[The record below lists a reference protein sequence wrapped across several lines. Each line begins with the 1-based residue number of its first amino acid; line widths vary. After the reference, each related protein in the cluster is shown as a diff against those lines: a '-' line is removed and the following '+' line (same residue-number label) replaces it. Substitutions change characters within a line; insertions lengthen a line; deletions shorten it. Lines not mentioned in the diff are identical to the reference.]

1 MADLTLAGS
10 GDGAPLAT
18 ALAPVHLRNAG
29 EHVADRLVTA
39 IALGEYI
46 TGQRLPSER
55 ELAALLAVNRA
66 SVREALHRL
75 AEAGYVEIRRGRTGG
90 AYVQAAWGPESEA
103 RVQRTLATDW
113 PAFEEL
119 FDLRRLV
126 EPVIAASAAERRDD
140 AQMAVIRAANA
151 AYLAAEND
159 REASRAADQALHLA
173 IATATGNRYLVD
185 LSQQI
190 RARVSL
196 GFQAEPFSLDLRE
209 RAKVQHGQ
217 LVDAIDGR
225 RADEAG
231 AIAREHFSM
240 TETALRELLGR
251 VDGGPR

>member
-1 MADLTLAGS
+1 M
-10 GDGAPLAT
+10 
-18 ALAPVHLRNAG
+18 HLRNAG

-75 AEAGYVEIRRGRTGG
+75 AEAGYVEIRRGRHGG
-90 AYVQAAWGPESEA
+90 AFVQAAWGPESEA

-113 PAFEEL
+113 AAFEEL
-119 FDLRRLV
+119 FDLRRLI
-126 EPVIAASAAERRDD
+126 EPVIAATAAERRDE
-140 AQMAVIRAANA
+140 AEPRSRSALANQ
-151 AYLAAEND
+151 AYLDAEDD

-173 IATATGNRYLVD
+173 VATATRNRYLVD

-196 GFQAEPFSLDLRE
+196 GFQAEPYSLAIRE
-209 RAKVQHGQ
+209 RAKVQHGE
-217 LVDAIDGR
+217 LVEAIVER
-225 RADEAG
+225 RARDAAE
-231 AIAREHFSM
+231 IARNHFSL

-251 VDGGPR
+251 VNGARR

>member
-1 MADLTLAGS
+1 VTDISLGGA
-10 GDGAPLAT
+10 GDGSS

-75 AEAGYVEIRRGRTGG
+75 AEAGYVEIRRGRHGG
-90 AYVQAAWGPESEA
+90 AFVQASWGPESQA

-113 PAFEEL
+113 AAFEEL
-119 FDLRRLV
+119 FDLRRLI
-126 EPVIAASAAERRDD
+126 EPVIAATAAERY
-140 AQMAVIRAANA
+140 APEHELVIRAANQ
-151 AYLAAEND
+151 AYLDADDD

-173 IATATGNRYLVD
+173 IATATRNRYLVD

-196 GFQAEPFSLDLRE
+196 GFQAEPYSLAIRE
-209 RAKVQHGQ
+209 QAKVQHGE
-217 LVDAIDGR
+217 LVEAIVER
-225 RADEAG
+225 RASDAAE
-231 AIAREHFSM
+231 IARTHFSL
-240 TETALRELLGR
+240 TETALRELLDR
-251 VDGGPR
+251 VNGHAG

>member
-1 MADLTLAGS
+1 VTDISLGGAGEGS
-10 GDGAPLAT
+10 S

-29 EHVADRLVTA
+29 EHIADRLVTA

-75 AEAGYVEIRRGRTGG
+75 AEAGYVEIRRGRHGG
-90 AYVQAAWGPESEA
+90 AFVQAAWGPESEA

-113 PAFEEL
+113 AAFEEL
-119 FDLRRLV
+119 FDLRRLI
-126 EPVIAASAAERRDD
+126 EPVIAATAAERHDEVD
-140 AQMAVIRAANA
+140 ALAIRLANQ
-151 AYLAAEND
+151 AYLDADDD

-173 IATATGNRYLVD
+173 VATSTHNRYLVD

-196 GFQAEPFSLDLRE
+196 GFQAEPYSLAIRE
-209 RAKVQHGQ
+209 SAKVQHGQ
-217 LVDAIDGR
+217 LVDAIVER
-225 RADEAG
+225 RAADAAG
-231 AIAREHFSM
+231 IARQHFSL
-240 TETALRELLGR
+240 TETALRELLRR
-251 VDGGPR
+251 VDGAAP

>member
-1 MADLTLAGS
+1 VTDLTLAGTP
-10 GDGAPLAT
+10 DGAS

-75 AEAGYVEIRRGRTGG
+75 AEAGYVEIRRGRHGG
-90 AYVQAAWGPESEA
+90 AFVQASWGPESQT

-113 PAFEEL
+113 AAFEEL
-119 FDLRRLV
+119 FDLRRLI
-126 EPVIAASAAERRDD
+126 EPVIAATAAERHDS
-140 AQMAVIRAANA
+140 AHAVAIRAANQ
-151 AYLAAEND
+151 AYLAADDD

-173 IATATGNRYLVD
+173 IATATSNRYLVD

-196 GFQAEPFSLDLRE
+196 GFQAEPYSLAIRE
-209 RAKVQHGQ
+209 QAKVQHGE
-217 LVDAIDGR
+217 LVEAIVER
-225 RADEAG
+225 RAADAAE
-231 AIAREHFSM
+231 IARTHFSL
-240 TETALRELLGR
+240 TETALRDLLSR
-251 VDGGPR
+251 VNG

>member
-1 MADLTLAGS
+1 VTDISLSGPGENGS
-10 GDGAPLAT
+10 S

-75 AEAGYVEIRRGRTGG
+75 AEAGYVEIRRGRHGG
-90 AYVQAAWGPESEA
+90 AFVQAAWGPESEA

-113 PAFEEL
+113 AAFEEL
-119 FDLRRLV
+119 FDLRRLI
-126 EPVIAASAAERRDD
+126 EPVIAATAAERH
-140 AQMAVIRAANA
+140 APEHETSIRAANQ
-151 AYLAAEND
+151 AYLDAEDD

-173 IATATGNRYLVD
+173 VATATRNRYLVD

-196 GFQAEPFSLDLRE
+196 GFQAEPYSLAIRE
-209 RAKVQHGQ
+209 SAKVQHTE
-217 LVDAIDGR
+217 LVEAIVQR
-225 RADEAG
+225 RASDAAE
-231 AIAREHFSM
+231 IARNHFSL

-251 VDGGPR
+251 VNGASQ

>member
-1 MADLTLAGS
+1 VTDLTLT
-10 GDGAPLAT
+10 DTPEGAS

-75 AEAGYVEIRRGRTGG
+75 AEAGYVEIRRGRLGG
-90 AYVQAAWGPESEA
+90 AFVLAAWGPESQT

-113 PAFEEL
+113 AAFEEL
-119 FDLRRLV
+119 FDLRRLI
-126 EPVIAASAAERRDD
+126 EPVIAATAAERHDD
-140 AQMAVIRAANA
+140 AHAVAIRAANQ
-151 AYLAAEND
+151 AYLAADDD

-173 IATATGNRYLVD
+173 IATATRNRYLVD

-196 GFQAEPFSLDLRE
+196 GFQAEPYSLAIRE
-209 RAKVQHGQ
+209 RAKVQHGE
-217 LVDAIDGR
+217 LVEAIVER
-225 RADEAG
+225 RAQDAAE
-231 AIAREHFSM
+231 IARTHFSL
-240 TETALRELLGR
+240 TETALRDLLGR
-251 VDGGPR
+251 VNG

>member
-1 MADLTLAGS
+1 VTDISLGGAGEARS
-10 GDGAPLAT
+10 

-75 AEAGYVEIRRGRTGG
+75 AEAGYVEIRRGRHGG
-90 AYVQAAWGPESEA
+90 AFVQASWGPESEA

-113 PAFEEL
+113 AAFEEL
-119 FDLRRLV
+119 FDLRRLI
-126 EPVIAASAAERRDD
+126 EPVIAATSAERHTSEHELS
-140 AQMAVIRAANA
+140 IRAANQ
-151 AYLAAEND
+151 AYLDADDD

-173 IATATGNRYLVD
+173 IATATRNRYLVD

-196 GFQAEPFSLDLRE
+196 GFQAEPYSLAIRE
-209 RAKVQHGQ
+209 AAKVQHGE
-217 LVDAIDGR
+217 LVEAIVER
-225 RADEAG
+225 RASDAAE
-231 AIAREHFSM
+231 IARNHFSL

-251 VDGGPR
+251 VNGGPR

>member
-1 MADLTLAGS
+1 MELNLG
-10 GDGAPLAT
+10 GAPEGAS

-66 SVREALHRL
+66 SIREALHRL
-75 AEAGYVEIRRGRTGG
+75 AEAGYVEIRRGRHGG
-90 AYVQAAWGPESEA
+90 AYVQASWGPESEA

-113 PAFEEL
+113 ASFEEL
-119 FDLRRLV
+119 FDLRRLI
-126 EPVIAASAAERRDD
+126 EPVIAATAAERHDE
-140 AQMAVIRAANA
+140 AHALSIRAANA
-151 AYLAAEND
+151 AYLAADDD
-159 REASRAADQALHLA
+159 REASRAADQSLHLA

-196 GFQAEPFSLDLRE
+196 GFQAEPYSLAIRE
-209 RAKVQHGQ
+209 SAKVQHGQ
-217 LVDAIDGR
+217 LVDAIVER
-225 RADEAG
+225 RAADAAE
-231 AIAREHFSM
+231 IAREHFSL
-240 TETALRELLGR
+240 TETALRDLLGR
-251 VDGGPR
+251 VAGGTG

>member
-1 MADLTLAGS
+1 VALTLAGP
-10 GDGAPLAT
+10 GGPAPLAS

-75 AEAGYVEIRRGRTGG
+75 AEAGYVEIRRGRLGG

-113 PAFEEL
+113 GAFEEL

-126 EPVIAASAAERRDD
+126 EPVIAATAAERHDEPG
-140 AQMAVIRAANA
+140 MAAIHAANA
-151 AYLAAEND
+151 AYLAADDD

-173 IATATGNRYLVD
+173 IATATGNRYLLD

-196 GFQAEPFSLDLRE
+196 GFQAEPFSLAIRE
-209 RAKVQHGQ
+209 RAKVQHGK
-217 LVDAIDGR
+217 LVAAIAGR
-225 RADEAG
+225 RAAEAS
-231 AIAREHFSM
+231 AIAREHFSL
-240 TETALRELLGR
+240 TETALRELLDRVAGGR
-251 VDGGPR
+251 P

>member
-1 MADLTLAGS
+1 MTDISLGAAGEGS
-10 GDGAPLAT
+10 S

-29 EHVADRLVTA
+29 EHIADRLVTA

-75 AEAGYVEIRRGRTGG
+75 AEAGYVEIRRGRHGG
-90 AYVQAAWGPESEA
+90 AFVLAAWGPESEA

-113 PAFEEL
+113 AAFEEL
-119 FDLRRLV
+119 FDLRRLI
-126 EPVIAASAAERRDD
+126 EPVIAATAAERHDEAD
-140 AQMAVIRAANA
+140 ALAIRLANQ
-151 AYLAAEND
+151 AYLDADDD

-173 IATATGNRYLVD
+173 VATSTHNRYLVD

-196 GFQAEPFSLDLRE
+196 GFQAEPYSLAIRE
-209 RAKVQHGQ
+209 TAKVQHGQ
-217 LVDAIDGR
+217 LVDAIVER
-225 RADEAG
+225 RAADA
-231 AIAREHFSM
+231 ARIARQHFSL

-251 VDGGPR
+251 VDGATR

>member
-1 MADLTLAGS
+1 MTDITLAGL
-10 GDGAPLAT
+10 GDSAST
-18 ALAPVHLRNAG
+18 LAPVHLRNAG

-75 AEAGYVEIRRGRTGG
+75 AEAGYVEIRRGRHGG
-90 AYVQAAWGPESEA
+90 AFVQASWGPESET

-113 PAFEEL
+113 AAFEEL
-119 FDLRRLV
+119 FDLRRLI
-126 EPVIAASAAERRDD
+126 EPVIAATAAERHERTHEL
-140 AQMAVIRAANA
+140 AIRTANQ
-151 AYLAAEND
+151 AYLDADDD

-173 IATATGNRYLVD
+173 IATATSNRYLVD

-196 GFQAEPFSLDLRE
+196 GFQAEPYSLEIRE
-209 RAKVQHGQ
+209 IAKVQHGE
-217 LVDAIDGR
+217 LVEAIIAR
-225 RADEAG
+225 RASEA
-231 AIAREHFSM
+231 AEIASVHFSL
-240 TETALRELLGR
+240 TETALRDLLRR
-251 VDGGPR
+251 VDGDGG

>member
-1 MADLTLAGS
+1 VTEILLGEPSEVGS
-10 GDGAPLAT
+10 

-55 ELAALLAVNRA
+55 ELASLLAVNRA

-75 AEAGYVEIRRGRTGG
+75 AEAGYVEIRRGRHGG
-90 AYVQAAWGPESEA
+90 AFVQASWGPESEA

-113 PAFEEL
+113 AAFEEL
-119 FDLRRLV
+119 FDLRRLI
-126 EPVIAASAAERRDD
+126 EPVIAATAAERHDEQH
-140 AQMAVIRAANA
+140 AIAIRGANQ
-151 AYLAAEND
+151 AYLDAEDD

-173 IATATGNRYLVD
+173 VATATRNRYLVD

-196 GFQAEPFSLDLRE
+196 GFQAEPYSLSIRE
-209 RAKVQHGQ
+209 AAKVQHGE
-217 LVDAIDGR
+217 LVDAVVER
-225 RADEAG
+225 RAADAAE
-231 AIAREHFSM
+231 IARNHFSL
-240 TETALRELLGR
+240 TETALRELVAR
-251 VDGGPR
+251 VDGGPG